1 MQSSDPQ
8 MWSLLKHFFKDKGL
22 VKQHIDSYNDFV
34 EKGLQAIVDEVG
46 EIPIEIEEYSLKI
59 KLGKIEIGTPR
70 VTEVD
75 GSERQIYPTEA
86 RVRNLTY
93 AAPLHLEMIPIIGER
108 EGQTEIVYIGDFP
121 VMLKSK
127 ICPLSSLTSEELVR
141 IGEDPLDPGGYFIV
155 NGSERVVVALEDLAP
170 NKILVDVEKTGVT
183 PTYKA
188 KIFSTTVGFRARIE
202 VTMKSDGAIFIS
214 MPGVPADIPIIVM
227 MKALGIEEDAK
238 IAELVSPEMDVQSE
252 LESSFDKAQG
262 VISVKDAFLFVGNR
276 LAPGQVEE
284 YRMKKAETVVD
295 RNFLPHLGRAPA
307 NRFDKAV
314 FLAEIANRIIELKL
328 GKRGQDD
335 KDHYANKRLKLA
347 GSLLAELF
355 RIAFR
360 NLTRDLKYQLER
372 ITVKRHVELSIVN
385 AVRPGIITERVQ
397 HAIAT
402 GNWVRGRVGVTQ
414 LLDRTNFSSTLS
426 HLRRLQSPLSRSQPN
441 LEARDLHPTH
451 WGRLCPN
458 ETPEGSNCVVPSTNV
473 LLADGTQV
481 AISELADKWQDTELA
496 TVDIVQDDMAQTT
509 IARYIKTD
517 PSANGTTVFRITT
530 ESGRELIAT
539 EDHPLLAEELRWKP
553 AGEVKLGDRVVVYPL
568 VSPVEKTLHSARVIL
583 TAKHFG
589 HSRRKWE
596 KTWVPDELQRLSLL
610 PLDSLNPKL
619 PVLARII
626 GAIFS
631 DGHLHM
637 KKSPFVQFSL
647 GTEEDAREVDR
658 DLARL
663 GFKSKIIVKTKHVKR
678 PERQYQMTI
687 YTVTCYSK
695 TLCVLLEKLGAPA
708 GKKTDT
714 QFLVPAWIMEG
725 SEPLKIEFLSA
736 YLGGDGSKPSVA
748 HIRGKKYSIRMPP
761 IHFHKVVSQEK
772 NGLAFAKQ
780 IAKLLEDLGCECTQ
794 VVSRRDYRRSDG
806 KVMSKISIVPR
817 SSKTTLEA
825 ITQKI
830 GYRYAK
836 TKQRQALLVGEYLRI
851 CRRLTTA
858 RAERKKLAQKLY
870 GEGQFPSQIAPAL
883 GEKRKTIENWLY
895 WKNYEQTY
903 KPKSMIP
910 TFAEWVRSNVISI
923 GNDDFVLER
932 IVSKEPVSGITDVR
946 DVTTASESHNF
957 IANGFVTHNC
967 GLVKNLALSAT
978 ISVGVD
984 PKDVVN
990 KLHKMG
996 VVRLEEADKKL
1007 RQEGAQVIVDGII
1020 AGYCKD
1026 PEALAEEIKALRR
1039 TAKLSSEVNVVY
1051 YPSTLEGAKPELYVN
1066 CDAGRVRRPLIIVE
1080 NGKPKLTED
1089 HVERIQREEL
1099 RWEDLIKEGV
1109 IEYLDADEEE
1119 NALVALDSAKITERT
1134 THLELASYATLGIC
1148 ASLIPYAEHNQ
1159 SPRNAYESAMAKQA
1173 LGVFSTNFF
1182 NRVDSRAHLLH
1193 YPQSPTVKTKPMEI
1207 INFGDRPCGQNC
1219 VVAVLSFQGYNMED
1233 AIILNKSSVDRG
1245 LARSTFF
1252 RIYEAECRQYLGGLR
1267 DKLEVP
1273 EAGIRGYRGDRYYR
1287 LLEEDGIISVES
1299 PVSGNA
1305 VLIGRTSP
1313 PRFLEEYREFEVR
1326 GPTKRDSSVCMR
1338 PSESGVVDLVFM
1350 SESIEGSKLVK
1361 VKVRDLRVP
1370 ELGDKFASRHGQK
1383 GVIGLMVPEEDMPFT
1398 EEGLVPDIIINPH
1411 AIPSRMTI
1419 GQFVETV
1426 AGKVAA
1432 IRGEEVDGTP
1442 FSNENP
1448 DSLREALLN
1457 LGFQYSGREVLYS
1470 GISGEKLAA
1479 DVFIGVVYYQKLHH
1493 MVSDKMHARA
1503 RGQVQMLTRQPTEGR
1518 ARGGGLRFGEMERDC
1533 LIGHGA
1539 SALLRDRLLEESD
1552 KYVAIVCENCGLL
1565 AYHDIKQN
1573 KYICRICGEKAVIS
1587 PVAMSYAFKLLV
1599 QELMALGIAPRVKV
1613 EERA

>member
-1 MQSSDPQ
+1 MQSSDSQ
-8 MWSLLKHFFKDKGL
+8 MWNLLKHFFKDKGL
-22 VKQHIDSYNDFV
+22 VKQHVDSYNDFA

-121 VMLKSK
+121 VMLKSR

-170 NKILVDVEKTGVT
+170 NRILVDTEKTGVT

-202 VTMKSDGAIFIS
+202 VTMKSDGAILIS
-214 MPGVPADIPIIVM
+214 MPGVPADLPIIVM

-238 IAELVSPEMDVQSE
+238 IAEMVSLEMDIESE

-262 VISVKDAFLFVGNR
+262 VISAKDAFLFIGNR

-328 GKRGQDD
+328 GKREPDD

-414 LLDRTNFSSTLS
+414 LLDRTNFCSTMS

-458 ETPEGSNCVVPSTNV
+458 ETPEGSNC
-473 LLADGTQV
+473 
-481 AISELADKWQDTELA
+481 
-496 TVDIVQDDMAQTT
+496 
-509 IARYIKTD
+509 
-517 PSANGTTVFRITT
+517 
-530 ESGRELIAT
+530 
-539 EDHPLLAEELRWKP
+539 
-553 AGEVKLGDRVVVYPL
+553 
-568 VSPVEKTLHSARVIL
+568 
-583 TAKHFG
+583 
-589 HSRRKWE
+589 
-596 KTWVPDELQRLSLL
+596 
-610 PLDSLNPKL
+610 
-619 PVLARII
+619 
-626 GAIFS
+626 
-631 DGHLHM
+631 
-637 KKSPFVQFSL
+637 
-647 GTEEDAREVDR
+647 
-658 DLARL
+658 
-663 GFKSKIIVKTKHVKR
+663 
-678 PERQYQMTI
+678 
-687 YTVTCYSK
+687 
-695 TLCVLLEKLGAPA
+695 
-708 GKKTDT
+708 
-714 QFLVPAWIMEG
+714 
-725 SEPLKIEFLSA
+725 
-736 YLGGDGSKPSVA
+736 
-748 HIRGKKYSIRMPP
+748 
-761 IHFHKVVSQEK
+761 
-772 NGLAFAKQ
+772 
-780 IAKLLEDLGCECTQ
+780 
-794 VVSRRDYRRSDG
+794 
-806 KVMSKISIVPR
+806 
-817 SSKTTLEA
+817 
-825 ITQKI
+825 
-830 GYRYAK
+830 
-836 TKQRQALLVGEYLRI
+836 
-851 CRRLTTA
+851 
-858 RAERKKLAQKLY
+858 
-870 GEGQFPSQIAPAL
+870 
-883 GEKRKTIENWLY
+883 
-895 WKNYEQTY
+895 
-903 KPKSMIP
+903 
-910 TFAEWVRSNVISI
+910 
-923 GNDDFVLER
+923 
-932 IVSKEPVSGITDVR
+932 
-946 DVTTASESHNF
+946 
-957 IANGFVTHNC
+957 
-967 GLVKNLALSAT
+967 GLVKNLALSST

-984 PKDVVN
+984 PKEVVN
-990 KLHKMG
+990 RLHKMG
-996 VVRLEEADKKL
+996 VVKLEEADKKL
-1007 RQEGAQVIVDGII
+1007 RQDGAKVIVDGII
-1020 AGYCKD
+1020 AGYCKE
-1026 PEALAEEIKALRR
+1026 PEALAKEIRALRR

-1051 YPSTLEGAKPELYVN
+1051 YPPTIEGAKPELYVN
-1066 CDAGRVRRPLIIVE
+1066 SDAGRVRRPLVIVE
-1080 NGKPKLTED
+1080 NGKAKLTED

-1099 RWEDLIKEGV
+1099 GWEDLVKEGM

-1119 NALVALDSAKITERT
+1119 NALVALDPAKITDRT

-1207 INFGDRPCGQNC
+1207 VNFDDRPCGQNC

-1233 AIILNKSSVDRG
+1233 AIIFNKSSVDRG

-1273 EAGIRGYRGDRYYR
+1273 EAGIRGYRGDRFYR

-1299 PVSGNA
+1299 PVAGNA

-1383 GVIGLMVPEEDMPFT
+1383 GVVGLLVKGEDMPFT
-1398 EEGLVPDIIINPH
+1398 EEGLVPDIVINPH

-1419 GQFVETV
+1419 GQFVETI

-1432 IRGEEVDGTP
+1432 MRGEQVDGTP
-1442 FSNENP
+1442 FSNEDPN
-1448 DSLREALLN
+1448 SLREALLN
-1457 LGFQYSGREVLYS
+1457 LGFQYSGREVLYN

-1479 DVFIGVVYYQKLHH
+1479 DVFVGVVYYQKLHH

-1552 KYVAIVCENCGLL
+1552 KYIAIVCENCGLL

-1573 KYICRICGEKAVIS
+1573 KYVCRICGEKGVIS
-1587 PVAMSYAFKLLV
+1587 PVAMSYAFKLLI
-1599 QELMALGIAPRVKV
+1599 QELMALGIAPRVRV